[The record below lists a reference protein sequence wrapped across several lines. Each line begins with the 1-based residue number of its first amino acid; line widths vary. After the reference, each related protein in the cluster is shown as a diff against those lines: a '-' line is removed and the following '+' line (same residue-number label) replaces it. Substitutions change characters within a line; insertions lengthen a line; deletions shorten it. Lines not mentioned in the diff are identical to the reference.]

1 MDCRIVRQLLDCL
14 QDESLGPSEDDL
26 RQMLDE
32 HLDSCPDCERFI
44 EESQYFD
51 RQVFSQLMST
61 SVPSDLK
68 QTLLDSVD
76 QEIPLPLP
84 RSVSAEKSPVKPSFL
99 RSRRRVLLGSLTL
112 LVLGI
117 VGTWSW
123 MRTDELA
130 EFSGAARQLAA
141 YFHRGDVDWK
151 DLDKFDGSFDLDTVQ
166 SDLGLFQL
174 SDPHGIDLG
183 GGRGQDAA
191 VYRFGVKGWGGII
204 TVLPSQHYT
213 GINDT
218 HDPRVPIARTVLQW
232 RSADGRFTYICF
244 VQKGSAVELA
254 RELFGFLT

>member
-1 MDCRIVRQLLDCL
+1 MDCRTVRQLLDCL

-26 RQMLDE
+26 RQMLEE
-32 HLDSCPDCERFI
+32 HLESCPDCERFI
-44 EESQYFD
+44 EESRFFD

-76 QEIPLPLP
+76 QEIPLPQRGP
-84 RSVSAEKSPVKPSFL
+84 AAKSPEKLSFS
-99 RSRRRVLLGSLTL
+99 RSRRRMVFGSLTL
-112 LVLGI
+112 LVLGM
-117 VGTWSW
+117 VGAWSW
-123 MRTDELA
+123 LRTDELA
-130 EFSGAARQLAA
+130 DFSGAARQLAA
-141 YFHRGDVDWK
+141 YFLRGDVDWK
-151 DLDKFDGSFDLDTVQ
+151 DLDKFDGSFDLDNVQ
-166 SDLGLFQL
+166 TDLDLFQL

-183 GGRGQDAA
+183 GGRGQDVA
-191 VYRFGVKGWGGII
+191 VYRFGMKGWGGIL

-244 VQKGSAVELA
+244 VQKGSAIELA